1 MTGTERDKLNV
12 IERRIDVMQRDIE
25 HALGKMKD
33 METRQVSMDN
43 KMDVLVDR
51 VADNR
56 LESYKSGMIA
66 AAVSAV
72 VAALGGR
79 VQ

>member
-25 HALGKMKD
+25 HAITSMKT
-33 METRQVSMDN
+33 MESRQVSMDN

>member
-33 METRQVSMDN
+33 MEARQVSMDN